1 MLLGIKEPVMDI
13 FSSIN
18 NNIQKNDYSQNI
30 YQKQKTSNQV
40 EQVQEVSK
48 HIEEKK
54 SKDELKKELQKVIK
68 ELNEAMNPLNQD
80 LKFRFNDKV
89 SELIVEVVDKKNDKV
104 IRQFPPPEA
113 LKLMEKMREL
123 IGLLFDKKG

>member
-1 MLLGIKEPVMDI
+1 MDI

-30 YQKQKTSNQV
+30 YQKQKTSNHV

-54 SKDELKKELQKVIK
+54 SKDELKKELQKVIE

-89 SELIVEVVDKKNDKV
+89 DELIVEVVDKKNDKV